1 MLNWKLRIQNKA
13 TLTALVCTTI
23 ALVYQILGIIGVTP
37 PVSENV
43 VVEWVGV
50 AMTLLVKLGIIVDP
64 TTLGIK
70 DTKRAMSYLTPN
82 FDDDEFDDDD
92 DDEVTLEELLKALT
106 EADDDDD
113 DDEPVAEDEELE
125 DPEDDE
131 VLPQ

>member
-50 AMTLLVKLGIIVDP
+50 AMTLLVKIGVIVDP
-64 TTLGIK
+64 TTFGIG
-70 DTKRAMSYLTPN
+70 DSARALTYPAPN
-82 FDDDEFDDDD
+82 VGDDDFDDDD
-92 DDEVTLEELLKALT
+92 DDAGVTLEELLKALA
-106 EADDDDD
+106 EADDDEDDED
-113 DDEPVAEDEELE
+113 DDEEEYE
-125 DPEDDE
+125 DPADDE

>member
-1 MLNWKLRIQNKA
+1 MLNWKLRLQNKA

-64 TTLGIK
+64 TTFGIG
-70 DTKRAMSYLTPN
+70 DSARALSYPAPN
-82 FDDDEFDDDD
+82 VGDDDFDDD
-92 DDEVTLEELLKALT
+92 DDEVTLEELLKVLAET
-106 EADDDDD
+106 DDDDD

-131 VLPQ
+131 ELPQ

>member
-50 AMTLLVKLGIIVDP
+50 AMTLLVKIGVIVDP
-64 TTLGIK
+64 TTFGIG
-70 DTKRAMSYLTPN
+70 DSARALTYPAPN
-82 FDDDEFDDDD
+82 IGDDDFDDDD
-92 DDEVTLEELLKALT
+92 DDGVSLDDLIAALKEEDDDV
-106 EADDDDD
+106 EEDDEDDDD
-113 DDEPVAEDEELE
+113 LE

>member
-1 MLNWKLRIQNKA
+1 MLNWKLRLQNKA

-50 AMTLLVKLGIIVDP
+50 AMTLLVKIGVIVDP
-64 TTLGIK
+64 TTFGIG
-70 DTKRAMSYLTPN
+70 DSARALTYPAPN
-82 FDDDEFDDDD
+82 VGDDDFDDDD
-92 DDEVTLEELLKALT
+92 DDAGVTLEELLKALT
-106 EADDDDD
+106 ESD
-113 DDEPVAEDEELE
+113 DDEDDEDDDEEEYE
-125 DPEDDE
+125 DPADDE

>member
-50 AMTLLVKLGIIVDP
+50 FMTLLVKIGVIVDP
-64 TTLGIK
+64 TTFGIG
-70 DTKRAMSYLTPN
+70 DSARALTYPAPN
-82 FDDDEFDDDD
+82 IGDDDFDDDD
-92 DDEVTLEELLKALT
+92 DDGVSLDDLIAALKEEDDDEEGD
-106 EADDDDD
+106 EADDD
-113 DDEPVAEDEELE
+113 LE
-125 DPEDDE
+125 DPDDDE